1 MSVQKTGVC
10 TGHPTE
16 KQEDKDKHADR
27 RAKKTERFIKAHQD

>member
-27 RAKKTERFIKAHQD
+27 RAKMTERFIKAHQD